1 MITPPKDCYGILDN
15 VFPMGTEGLR
25 EIVPECFKCADRVEC
40 LQAALNTEQ
49 GFKLKSEALD
59 RSAPGGLMGRLK
71 RWSDKKTLSK
81 RQKRLKG
88 ALK

>member
-1 MITPPKDCYGILDN
+1 MVRTRKDCYGILEN

-25 EIVPECFKCADRVEC
+25 EIVPECFKCADRIEC
-40 LQAALNTEQ
+40 LQAALQTEQ
-49 GFKLKSEALD
+49 GFQLRSEALD
-59 RSAPGGLMGRLK
+59 RSSSGGLVGRLK

-81 RQKRLKG
+81 RQKLQKG